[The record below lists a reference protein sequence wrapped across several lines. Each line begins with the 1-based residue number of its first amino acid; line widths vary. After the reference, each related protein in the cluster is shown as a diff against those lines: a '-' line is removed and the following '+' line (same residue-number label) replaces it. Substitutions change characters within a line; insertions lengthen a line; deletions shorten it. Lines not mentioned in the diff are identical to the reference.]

1 MVIGKTSSSISKTE
15 IFNKVSETQ
24 VLSTVFPEI
33 TSIPCRISSPLR
45 DDLHPSFSIYMDNGG
60 HIRYKDHADSS
71 VHGGLLDLLCA
82 YWKCTF
88 NQALEKICNLM
99 ILKSDVTIKPKQIRT
114 FTRKEASSLTSI
126 QVKVRPWRD
135 YDYAYWESYGVSK
148 KWLHYAE
155 IYPISYKIINKK
167 SSPSD
172 KGRQY
177 IFPADKYAYSFIE
190 RKEGSIQM
198 KIYQPYNTKGFKW
211 SSKMDASVIGLW
223 TKIPTYGDKVI
234 ICSSLKDALC
244 ISCQLHIPALCLQGE
259 GYDMSDTAVNE
270 LKRRYMKVF
279 ISFDTDKAGLIDGKK
294 LAKRTGFVNIIPN
307 LGSCKDYSDYFK
319 SLQDKTQ
326 FKQLK
331 NLFN

>member
-135 YDYAYWESYGVSK
+135 YDYA
-148 KWLHYAE
+148 
-155 IYPISYKIINKK
+155 
-167 SSPSD
+167 
-172 KGRQY
+172 
-177 IFPADKYAYSFIE
+177 
-190 RKEGSIQM
+190 
-198 KIYQPYNTKGFKW
+198 
-211 SSKMDASVIGLW
+211 
-223 TKIPTYGDKVI
+223 
-234 ICSSLKDALC
+234 
-244 ISCQLHIPALCLQGE
+244 
-259 GYDMSDTAVNE
+259 
-270 LKRRYMKVF
+270 
-279 ISFDTDKAGLIDGKK
+279 
-294 LAKRTGFVNIIPN
+294 
-307 LGSCKDYSDYFK
+307 
-319 SLQDKTQ
+319 
-326 FKQLK
+326 
-331 NLFN
+331 